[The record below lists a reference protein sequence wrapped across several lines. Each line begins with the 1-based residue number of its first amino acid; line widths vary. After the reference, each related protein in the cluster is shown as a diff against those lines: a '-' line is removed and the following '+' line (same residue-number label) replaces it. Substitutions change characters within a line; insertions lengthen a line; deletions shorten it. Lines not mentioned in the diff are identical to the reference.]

1 MKCPKCKYTTFDYLD
16 TCPRCGKDM
25 AAEKANLNIFSIKPN
40 PPFLLGSLT
49 GDLNDSS
56 FGLEAMEPTKDAA
69 EGMELKPEEVYD
81 DGSELNIN
89 IDQESISK
97 PDKDVELDIG
107 DLGMPSDDKELEL
120 DVVSDNI
127 TLEIKEEAVKTEDV
141 SQEEAGLEE
150 TADKESVQKEEAG
163 KDVEEMDL
171 ESEDL
176 ELNLDLDEEKNIDEG
191 PISEPDKDIEP
202 GVSDLDSSTSEE
214 GADKASVQ
222 KEEAEKGVEE
232 MDLEV
237 EDLELNLDLEDDEDT
252 KK

>member
-1 MKCPKCKYTTFDYLD
+1 MKCPKCKFTTFDYLD
-16 TCPRCGKDM
+16 TCPRCGKNM

-49 GDLNDSS
+49 GDLNDSA
-56 FGLEAMEPTKDAA
+56 FGLEAMEPTKGGA

-81 DGSELNIN
+81 DGSELDIN
-89 IDQESISK
+89 VDQESISK

-107 DLGMPSDDKELEL
+107 DLGMPSDDKELEP

-150 TADKESVQKEEAG
+150 GADKESVQKEEAE
-163 KDVEEMDL
+163 KDLEEIGL

-176 ELNLDLDEEKNIDEG
+176 ELNLDLD
-191 PISEPDKDIEP
+191 
-202 GVSDLDSSTSEE
+202 
-214 GADKASVQ
+214 
-222 KEEAEKGVEE
+222 
-232 MDLEV
+232 
-237 EDLELNLDLEDDEDT
+237 DDEDT

>member
-1 MKCPKCKYTTFDYLD
+1 MKCPKCKFTTFDYLD
-16 TCPRCGKDM
+16 TCPRCGKNM

-49 GDLNDSS
+49 GDLNDSA
-56 FGLEAMEPTKDAA
+56 FGLEAMEPTKGGA

-107 DLGMPSDDKELEL
+107 DLGMPSDDKELEP

-141 SQEEAGLEE
+141 SQEEAGKDLEE
-150 TADKESVQKEEAG
+150 IG
-163 KDVEEMDL
+163 L

-191 PISEPDKDIEP
+191 PMSEPDKDIEP
-202 GVSDLDSSTSEE
+202 GVGDLDSSTSEE
-214 GADKASVQ
+214 GADKESVQ
-222 KEEAEKGVEE
+222 KEEVEK
-232 MDLEV
+232 DLEEIGLES
-237 EDLELNLDLEDDEDT
+237 EDLELNLDLDDDEDT

>member
-1 MKCPKCKYTTFDYLD
+1 MKCPKCKFTTFDYLD

-49 GDLNDSS
+49 GDLNDSA
-56 FGLEAMEPTKDAA
+56 FGLEAMEPTKGGA
-69 EGMELKPEEVYD
+69 EGMELKAEEVYD

-89 IDQESISK
+89 IDQEPISE
-97 PDKDVELDIG
+97 PDKDVELNIG

-120 DVVSDNI
+120 DTVSDNI

-150 TADKESVQKEEAG
+150 TADKE
-163 KDVEEMDL
+163 
-171 ESEDL
+171 
-176 ELNLDLDEEKNIDEG
+176 N
-191 PISEPDKDIEP
+191 
-202 GVSDLDSSTSEE
+202 
-214 GADKASVQ
+214 VQ
-222 KEEAEKGVEE
+222 KEEAEKDVEE
-232 MDLEV
+232 IDLEV